1 MTAPRFSISQITTF
15 PQPFDEDLR
24 TYAAAG
30 AEGIG
35 IWEFKLPDRD
45 DAETVEIVRASG
57 LAVTNCV
64 PSVPSILPMPGFDEP
79 ADPAERV
86 ELLRA
91 SIHRLAA
98 FDPASIVCLTGSPG
112 NREALVGGIRALA
125 DEAER
130 VGVTIGLEPMQP
142 LFHTDWTHTTTIEA
156 ALDLLDEAGA
166 DGVGI
171 IFDTWHVWNDDDVLE
186 DIAEHH
192 ERFVAVHVSDWR
204 EPTRSWADRVLPGDG
219 SIDLPAILRALHDAG
234 WRGWYDLE
242 IFSDDGSFG
251 DEFDDSI
258 WKRDPD
264 AVARRGRES
273 FLAAWEQAHV

>member
-1 MTAPRFSISQITTF
+1 VTAPRFSVSQITTL
-15 PQPFDEDLR
+15 PQPFDDDLR

-30 AEGIG
+30 VEGIG

-45 DAETVEIVRASG
+45 DAETVEVVRASG

-91 SIHRLAA
+91 SIRRLAA
-98 FDPASIVCLTGSPG
+98 FEPASIVCLTGSPG
-112 NREALVGGIRALA
+112 NREALVEGIRALA

-130 VGVTIGLEPMQP
+130 AGVAIGLEPMQP
-142 LFHTDWTHTTTIEA
+142 LFHADWTHATTIEA

-186 DIAEHH
+186 DIAEHCD
-192 ERFVAVHVSDWR
+192 RFVAVHVSDWR

-219 SIDLPAILRALHDAG
+219 SIDLPAIARALDEAG

-251 DEFDDSI
+251 DEFPDSL
-258 WKRDPD
+258 WKSDPYD
-264 AVARRGRES
+264 VARQGREA